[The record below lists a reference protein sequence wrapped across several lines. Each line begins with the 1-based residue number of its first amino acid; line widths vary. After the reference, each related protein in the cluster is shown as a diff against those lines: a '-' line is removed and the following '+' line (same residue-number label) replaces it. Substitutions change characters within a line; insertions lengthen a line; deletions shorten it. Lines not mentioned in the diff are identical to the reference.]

1 MLSTIII
8 CTIIQIGI
16 TNPKTIA
23 SLLLSILTYFS
34 RNKWFSKFPHLDLI
48 LSGLRSYC
56 LGGSNQTLDLV
67 NYLNKSPYKA
77 EYPSALR
84 EAFGLPTLVQ
94 NTSSANPIEKF
105 ETQTNTKI
113 LFIDHRGTTQSIVP
127 FLSNSQRQLT
137 LEDAKTFIDELE
149 KHKNRDISLILNT
162 PGGSLAAAEV
172 IVNAL
177 LNHKGTVT
185 TYIPY
190 MSTSAG
196 MAIALASDKI
206 YIAENAF
213 CGPIDPHYCG
223 MSAVGIINFCD
234 RRKGDKNGSFSFI
247 QDLLFLLKT
256 QAEAAVTRVSTI
268 IDKVVSVKSQAYREI
283 PSRFKLEMLHG
294 GRNHDEPVFGKELAE
309 LLPNVQV
316 SMPPGI
322 VEIYNSR

>member
-77 EYPSALR
+77 DCPSALR
-84 EAFGLPTLVQ
+84 EAFGLPTPVQ
-94 NTSSANPIEKF
+94 NTSSGNPIEKF
-105 ETQTNTKI
+105 ETQTNTKV
-113 LFIDHRGTTQSIVP
+113 LFIDHKGSTPSIVP
-127 FLSNSQRQLT
+127 FLSSPQRKLT
-137 LEDAKTFIDELE
+137 LEDSKTFIDELE

-162 PGGSLAAAEV
+162 PGGSLTAAEV

-190 MSTSAG
+190 MSASAG
-196 MAIALASDKI
+196 MSIALASDKI

-213 CGPIDPHYCG
+213 CGPIDPQYYG

-234 RRKGDKNGSFSFI
+234 GRKVDGSFSFV

-268 IDKVVSVKSQAYREI
+268 VDKVVSVKSQAYREF

-316 SMPPGI
+316 SMPPEI